1 MRYSSIVKIYERP
14 NLNDPVLIEGLP
26 GIGLVA
32 NIVVAFLIK
41 KLNVKIFCEI
51 RSPHFHDM
59 AITVEGSFISYPVN
73 QLYYYKGTSGERDLI
88 LLYGNTQALT
98 SRGQYELCGRILDIA
113 KSLGCKYVIT
123 LGGYRPGRTV
133 TKPKIY
139 FAASDEDMAKIAKEL
154 KAQPLEISIF
164 GVAGLLIGLCKLLG
178 MKGLCLLAE
187 TPGTYPDKEAASELL
202 KALSNILKL
211 KIDLGEIGDPR
222 DLISVL
228 SPFDF
233 GALARRRERA
243 RPVWFV

>member
-88 LLYGNTQALT
+88 LLYG
-98 SRGQYELCGRILDIA
+98 
-113 KSLGCKYVIT
+113 
-123 LGGYRPGRTV
+123 
-133 TKPKIY
+133 
-139 FAASDEDMAKIAKEL
+139 
-154 KAQPLEISIF
+154 
-164 GVAGLLIGLCKLLG
+164 
-178 MKGLCLLAE
+178 
-187 TPGTYPDKEAASELL
+187 
-202 KALSNILKL
+202 
-211 KIDLGEIGDPR
+211 
-222 DLISVL
+222 
-228 SPFDF
+228 
-233 GALARRRERA
+233 
-243 RPVWFV
+243 